1 MARRRARTK
10 AWYKDAVDNSGL
22 KHQQENVLPNGVTTV
37 GSERDDNA
45 LRWGS
50 DTNSVMP
57 ADFNSDGDIYPDRW
71 PTGEP
76 GIVWAHFIPV
86 FADYYAL
93 VGSHLRK
100 YMWLPTKKMSHAK
113 IQHQVRWSSRLRNY
127 ARHLSSKQGSTA
139 TSAGTPA
146 MVLSKTTCLD
156 GQRQPADR
164 LLPTAW
170 GLPSSSAT
178 GVTGTACYKGYEP
191 CTSAPWSPIQNISI
205 DSQKSNLEMYA
216 SNESSAKRSFPSDSL
231 PPIKVE
237 VHWVHNVKVAGY
249 QEAAQAIEGAE
260 NRGKET
266 NPDRA
271 LHDDMIRPQDGS
283 TILFFTEADV
293 FAMSKDNITTQSKL
307 SRVLI
312 DGGST
317 VVNSRPPSRRA
328 GFTEGSQIRNSFN
341 AFAVYESHI
350 GTTQNPERHRDLG
363 AFQLVRDA
371 QLQVLDIDAQTSSQ
385 SPGPQF
391 RQSPTHRVLVLG
403 LAALYPLRAQRLA
416 LIPGQ
421 QACPQS
427 THQRQMLNGSYH
439 AERRTNKSGGRYHSG
454 YCTSGSG

>member
-1 MARRRARTK
+1 
-10 AWYKDAVDNSGL
+10 
-22 KHQQENVLPNGVTTV
+22 
-37 GSERDDNA
+37 
-45 LRWGS
+45 
-50 DTNSVMP
+50 
-57 ADFNSDGDIYPDRW
+57 
-71 PTGEP
+71 
-76 GIVWAHFIPV
+76 
-86 FADYYAL
+86 
-93 VGSHLRK
+93 
-100 YMWLPTKKMSHAK
+100 
-113 IQHQVRWSSRLRNY
+113 
-127 ARHLSSKQGSTA
+127 
-139 TSAGTPA
+139 
-146 MVLSKTTCLD
+146 
-156 GQRQPADR
+156 
-164 LLPTAW
+164 
-170 GLPSSSAT
+170 
-178 GVTGTACYKGYEP
+178 
-191 CTSAPWSPIQNISI
+191 
-205 DSQKSNLEMYA
+205 MYA

-260 NRGKET
+260 NRGFGFRERDQ
-266 NPDRA
+266 PGPGPY
-271 LHDDMIRPQDGS
+271 DDMIRPRDGS
-283 TILFFTEADV
+283 TILFFTAADV
-293 FAMSKDNITTQSKL
+293 FAMSKGNITTQSKL

-317 VVNSRPPSRRA
+317 VVNSRPPSQRA